1 MTTINNNIS
10 SILSK
15 RKNAY
20 SSETFT
26 KFTCSLFQSLTK
38 SINSKEDAISIDFL
52 EPFLFSS
59 KFIATKLISTVNRKG
74 TNLTQEQFT
83 SLLMKM
89 YQSSMKEFETFLF
102 DFLDFDHDGKINM
115 KDILLL
121 CYHFHYMSNSD
132 FENKNNF
139 DSITQIL
146 NEVNAS
152 FFNEKETLSF
162 SEYQSKLM
170 KDNSDLLYIF
180 IAFFKANSPF
190 TKEQILFYR
199 YFVLGNKH
207 NETNNKDNWYSVNY
221 IEPSS
226 SLVEYL
232 NKFQNF
238 KLTEID
244 ETIDELTA
252 FEDDYISLK
261 NSCCNESSSSLSYEN
276 CTTQYTSYL
285 IDSKKEIAYSEE
297 ELNEFKTEGDVT
309 VNNVIK
315 YNQCVLYFINNT
327 LFLFDM
333 SNNCLL
339 DIFLIENILNI
350 SKSSSNDKSI
360 HTVTISTNTLNC
372 IITVFSLNSM
382 MNLFDFLSGKSNP
395 IENSYNF
402 NENEVI
408 TQGSFG
414 EIFEATSKRS
424 KETVYIKKISRKE
437 SREQWEV
444 QICKL
449 LKNISHNSIIR
460 IYDVFESLNE
470 VYIVMQKGGES
481 LKSYIANLNLSFDEV
496 LTISSQI
503 ANGLKCLHS
512 LGIIHRDIKLENIVH
527 TSNEFRLIDFGL
539 STIIS
544 SSESTLDSYGTIT
557 YMSPEIIKKE
567 KYNNKADIWSF
578 GVVVYILLK
587 KRLPF
592 CENCN
597 NEIGLCDS
605 THTSTL
611 DIVYNILNRAINL
624 KNESNTK
631 KEKTLA
637 NIVNTCLEKT
647 SEKRE
652 EINVICDWISE
663 CI

>member
-26 KFTCSLFQSLTK
+26 KFTCSLFQSFTK

-244 ETIDELTA
+244 ETVDELTA
-252 FEDDYISLK
+252 FEDDFISLK
-261 NSCCNESSSSLSYEN
+261 NSCCNESSSSLLYEN

-315 YNQCVLYFINNT
+315 YNQCVLYFIHNT

>member
-20 SSETFT
+20 SSETFA

-38 SINSKEDAISIDFL
+38 SMNSKEDAIAIDYL

-74 TNLTQEQFT
+74 TFLSQEQFT

-89 YQSSMKEFETFLF
+89 YQSSLKEFETFLF

-115 KDILLL
+115 KDALLL

-146 NEVNAS
+146 NEINSS

-180 IAFFKANSPF
+180 ISFFKSNSPF
-190 TKEQILFYR
+190 TKEQILLYR
-199 YFVLGNKH
+199 YFALGNKH
-207 NETNNKDNWYSVNY
+207 NETNNKDNWYSLNY

-238 KLTEID
+238 KLAEND

-252 FEDDYISLK
+252 FEDDFISLK
-261 NSCCNESSSSLSYEN
+261 NSCCSESSSVSFEN

-285 IDSKKEIAYSEE
+285 IDSKKESAFSEE
-297 ELNEFKTEGDVT
+297 EFYEFKTEGDVT
-309 VNNVIK
+309 VNNAIM

-327 LFLFDM
+327 MFIFDM
-333 SNNCLL
+333 SNCLL

-350 SKSSSNDKSI
+350 SKSSSNDKCI
-360 HTVTISTNTLNC
+360 YTVNISTNTLNFS
-372 IITVFSLNSM
+372 ITVFSFNFV

-408 TQGSFG
+408 TKGSFG
-414 EIFEATSKRS
+414 EIFEAKSKRS
-424 KETVYIKKISRKE
+424 KETVYIKKISKKE

-460 IYDVFESLNE
+460 IYDVFESLND

-496 LTISSQI
+496 LKISSQI

-527 TSNEFRLIDFGL
+527 SSNEFRLIDFGL

-611 DIVYNILNRAINL
+611 DLVYNILNRGINI

-652 EINVICDWISE
+652 DINVICGWISE